1 MDHMMIMRDLAGKL
15 HKCNSKSSKVAN
27 PGDCRRTTSTIVHQ
41 WIKNHAIAVPTIV
54 VPSKVYH

>member
-1 MDHMMIMRDLAGKL
+1 MIMRDLAGKL